1 MTGQQAPRFVLASG
15 SPARLRLLRAAG
27 MAPEVVVSGVD
38 EAAVTAPDAA
48 GLCAALAEA
57 KAATVAAGLDGGD
70 GGDGGDGED
79 GEDGD
84 ALVLGCDSALDL
96 DGDVLGKPA
105 DAAEAQRRWQ
115 QMAGRTGV
123 LYTGHC
129 LISTLTGRRFGEV
142 SSTVVRF
149 GRPTAAEL
157 TAYICSGEPLR
168 VAGAF
173 TIDGLGGPFVDSVD
187 GDPGT
192 VIGLSLPV
200 LRRLL
205 ARHDVLITALW
216 RSP

>member
-57 KAATVAAGLDGGD
+57 KAATVAAGLEVGD
-70 GGDGGDGED
+70 GG
-79 GEDGD
+79 DGD